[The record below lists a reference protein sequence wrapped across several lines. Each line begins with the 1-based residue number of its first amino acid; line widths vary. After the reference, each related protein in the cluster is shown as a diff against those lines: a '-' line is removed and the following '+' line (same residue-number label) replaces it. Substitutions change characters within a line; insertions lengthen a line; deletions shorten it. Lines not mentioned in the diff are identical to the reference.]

1 MFMNNNTE
9 RSTSAAF
16 TGEID
21 RNTSM
26 MMVSVIIPTYNSSKF
41 LPEAIESVL
50 NQTYSNVEIVV
61 VDDGSIDDTKS
72 VCYRYPTVKY
82 IYQQNQGVSVAR
94 NTGINISNGEYL
106 LFLDSDDCIFPQ
118 AVEIGVNC
126 INAHPEVGF
135 VFGRYEYKSINP
147 DGSYTI
153 ENTYDNQ
160 PEISN
165 YTTLLAGEHEIQCG
179 CVLFRRES
187 LAAVNGFDPNIKY
200 MQDQNLFLRVAYR
213 FPIYFHNQIVSE
225 YRVTGRNVSAQPARM
240 LIAALRTHR
249 LQWDDIE
256 ASGNQEYAAA
266 YQRGQQYWLKLFVE
280 RLPYEI
286 MRCTQSGQWIE
297 ALGHL
302 GLLLNC
308 DPKLQYLDREIYAV
322 ADQTLLAKLRKLP
335 IAASLAYWKQQ
346 LAGAAPLLSLP
357 TDRPRPAV
365 QTCEGA
371 SQSFVISPEI
381 TQGLCGLSK
390 DRGVTLFMTLLA
402 AYQTL
407 LYRYTGTDDIIVGAP
422 IATYLNAHLFVN
434 GVVLRTDLS
443 EHPSFEQLLERV
455 KKVTLLGQAYQD
467 SPYILLVD
475 ELCPQPDPSYQPLV
489 QVTFLFEENVDLQ
502 QLNLSTL
509 SASPWVLENNAGRY
523 DLTLFLKETE
533 AGLQGQWVY
542 NTDLFGAA
550 TIARLNNHF
559 QTLLEGIVAN
569 PQQSISELPLLTAPE
584 TDQLLREW
592 NQREVE
598 YPPDLFIH
606 QLIAEQAAKIPAAIA
621 VVFEDRQLTYGKLN
635 NKANRLAH
643 YLRSLNVE
651 TESIVGVFLGKS
663 LDLIVTVLAILKSG
677 AAYLPLDPSYPRD
690 RLEFMLEDANPPV
703 IITTSLLNEQLPR
716 HKSQVICLDL
726 QQETLTQQP
735 SENPSNQTQNDSL
748 TYIIYTSGST
758 GKPKGVTIEQS
769 SLVNAYLGW
778 EEAYHLTTATTSHL
792 QMASFSF
799 DVFAGDFVRALCSGS
814 KLVLCPGDLLLESK
828 QLYALI
834 CREKVD
840 CAEFVPAVL
849 RNLVEYLERTNQQLG
864 FMNVIAAG
872 SDSWYLSE
880 YKRIQSLCGT
890 QTRLI
895 NSYGVSE
902 ATIDSTYF
910 EADVVDLADDRL
922 IPIGRPFP
930 NTKIYILDQQLQPVP
945 IGVPG
950 ELHLGGIGL
959 ARGYLKRPDLTD
971 SKFIPNPFQTS
982 RGETAKQSSNGDR
995 LYKTGDLVRYL
1006 PDGNIEFLGRID
1018 YQVKIRGFRVE
1029 LGEIE
1034 ALLAQHSE
1042 IRETVVIVREDVAG
1056 DKRLFAYIVPTHAQT
1071 FTIDDLRDFLSQY
1084 LPNYMIPNGW
1094 AILDAFPMTP
1104 NGKIDRRALL
1114 AYNPLNSVVTTETI
1128 APIAN
1133 RLANSITFL
1142 TANPVD
1148 TSAIS
1153 PTTRTEEILVG
1164 IWAKVL
1170 GLDTVSI
1177 HDNFFELGGHSL
1189 LAAKMIGYCCQSFER
1204 ELSLRELFGSPTVVG
1219 LAQIIDRHQQPE
1231 TKLSN
1236 YQIIPRRAN
1245 PDRAK
1250 LSFVQQ
1256 RLWFL
1261 HQLQPHSTEYQ
1272 FKLAIRLNGV
1282 LNRAALQQSL
1292 DTIIARHETLRTN
1305 FINED
1310 GHPIQVIQAPQSL
1323 ELRLIDLQDCPPT
1336 ERDSQ
1341 LTQRLKQE
1349 YQRPFN
1355 LAEDLILRGCL
1366 FKLAPAE
1373 HVLLLVTHHIVFDG
1387 WSIFILWQELSSL
1400 YSTFCQGLSSS
1411 LPELPIQYADFAQW
1425 QHQQLG
1431 DRELDHQ
1438 LQYWKQQLAGANPLL
1453 ELPTD
1458 YSRPPIQTYAGAS
1471 QSFVINQDLV
1481 GSLKA
1486 IGIQDGATLFM
1497 VLLAAF
1503 KTFLY
1508 RYSGQEDIIVG
1519 TPFAG
1524 RNRAE
1529 TDSLIGFFVNTLVLR
1544 TDCSGNP
1551 SFQKLLGRVRQIAL
1565 SAHDNQDLP
1574 LDRLVQKLQ
1583 PERSLSYNPLF
1594 QVMFVLQNAP
1604 SEQLQLPGL
1613 TLTPLAIENGT
1624 AMFDLTLTMEETEQ
1638 GLCGDWEYNTDLFDA
1653 ATITRMMG
1661 HFQTLLE
1668 AIVDRPQQRVSELP
1682 LLTANQQH
1690 QLLVE
1695 WNNTST
1701 KYPDDKCIHQ
1711 LFEAQVEQNPNAIA
1725 VVFEDQQFTY
1735 RELNCRANQLA
1746 HHLQT
1751 LGVCTEVL
1759 VGLCIDR
1766 SLEMVVGILAI
1777 LKAGGAYVPLDPA
1790 YPTERLADMLSDSQV
1805 SVLLTKEQLL
1815 PRLPQPPA
1823 HVVCIDTDWGRISQ
1837 ESQENPI
1844 SNVSPENLAYVIY
1857 TSGST
1862 GKPKGVMIQH
1872 QSLVSFTQTATVEYE
1887 LSASDRVLQFASIS
1901 FDAAAEEIYP
1911 CLISG
1916 GTLVLRTDEMLS
1928 DLQTFLQKCRDWK
1941 LTILDLPTAYWHQ
1954 LTSELAIADL
1964 VLPES
1969 LRLVIIGGER
1979 ALPERVQT
1987 WQKVVGTHPQLVNTY
2002 GPTEATIVATMYKL
2016 LASTPEDSA
2025 LPEVPIGRTLR
2036 HVQAYLLDKYL
2047 NLTPVGVPGELHIG
2061 GVSLA
2066 RGYLNRPDLTAEK
2079 FIPNPFSDE
2088 PGTRL
2093 YKTGDLVRYL
2103 PDGNIEFLGRTDHQV
2118 KIRGFRIEIGEIEA
2132 VLAQHPAVRETVAIV
2147 TEDHLGDQRLLAYV
2161 IPHSDRVP
2169 AATELRSFLKEKLPD
2184 YMLPSAFVTL
2194 DAIPLTPNGKV
2205 DRRALPAPDWE
2216 QPDLAEIFVAPRTPV
2231 EEALSDIW
2239 SQVLGVKQIG
2249 IKDNFFDLGGHS
2261 LLAIR
2266 LVAEIEKNLNLKIP
2280 LAALFELTTVAQMAS
2295 FFQHNNSSAGSSHK
2309 NLMLDSIMS
2318 KQLKDSC
2325 SDSEIFGL
2333 NRAEYEMLM
2342 AILAGRKGKRPRQN
2356 SLMVAMREHG
2366 MNPPLF
2372 FCANSSAEIL
2382 GLANNLGEEQ
2392 PFYFLESGLTIVG
2405 NNQAKIKAIAAH
2417 HVDDILAVQ
2426 PDSPYLLGG
2435 YCVGSLVAYEIAQ
2448 QLLAKGK
2455 KVELLFFLD
2464 TYGNHPSYKIYE
2476 KIVIFMT
2483 DHRNKLARL
2492 GFGDRLRYIQT
2503 NIQRLILKR
2512 VVKITNDQEI
2522 LMPYKPQRYP
2532 GKVTIFC
2539 GIPNKYEPIPPD
2551 RFLPIVPEW
2560 ITLLLF
2566 KRAGW
2571 DRQLIPNLEIHKVV
2585 GDHISMRE
2593 EPHIKIVAEK
2603 IKADIAAN
2611 AFNLPS

>member
-1 MFMNNNTE
+1 MFMSNNTE
-9 RSTSAAF
+9 QSTSA
-16 TGEID
+16 TSIGEID
-21 RNTSM
+21 RNTPTM
-26 MMVSVIIPTYNSSKF
+26 TVSVIIPAYNSSKF

-50 NQTYSNVEIVV
+50 NQTYAHVEVVV
-61 VDDGSIDDTKS
+61 VDDGSTDDTKA
-72 VCYRYPTVKY
+72 VCDRYPTVKY
-82 IYQQNQGVSVAR
+82 VYQQNQGVAVAR
-94 NTGINISNGEYL
+94 NTGINASTGEYL

-118 AVEIGVNC
+118 ALEIGANC
-126 INAHPEVGF
+126 INDHPEVGF

-153 ENTYDNQ
+153 ENTYENQ
-160 PEISN
+160 PEVAN
-165 YTTLLAGEHEIQCG
+165 YVTLLGCEHEIQCG
-179 CVLFRRES
+179 CATIRRVAIES
-187 LAAVNGFDPNIKY
+187 VGGFDPNFVPIE
-200 MQDQNLFLRVAYR
+200 DQNLFLRIAYS

-225 YRVTGRNVSAQPARM
+225 YRVTGSNFSGQAAKM
-240 LIAALRTHR
+240 LIGALRAHT
-249 LQWDDIE
+249 LQWHDIE
-256 ASGNQEYAAA
+256 ATGNPEYVAA
-266 YQRGQQYWLKLFVE
+266 YQRGKQYWLKLFVE

-286 MRCTQSGQWIE
+286 MRCTQSGEWIE
-297 ALGHL
+297 GLGHL
-302 GLLLNC
+302 GLLLNY

-322 ADQTLLAKLRKLP
+322 AYQTLLAKLRTLP

-346 LAGAAPLLSLP
+346 LAGAAPLLLVP
-357 TDRPRPAV
+357 TDRSRPAA
-365 QTCEGA
+365 QTCAGA
-371 SQSFVISPEI
+371 TQSLVISPEI
-381 TQGLCGLSK
+381 TQGLCRLSK

-407 LYRYTGTDDIIVGAP
+407 LYRYTGIEDIVVGAP
-422 IATYLNAHLFVN
+422 IATYLNSHLFVN

-455 KKVTLLGQAYQD
+455 RKVTLLGQAYQD
-467 SPYILLVD
+467 LPYILLVD
-475 ELCPQPDPSYQPLV
+475 ELSAQTDLSYQPLV

-502 QLNLSTL
+502 QLNLATL
-509 SASPWVLENNAGRY
+509 SASPWVLENNEGRY
-523 DLTLFLKETE
+523 DLTLFLTET
-533 AGLQGQWVY
+533 AGGLQGQWIY
-542 NTDLFGAA
+542 NTDLFDAA
-550 TIARLNNHF
+550 TIERLNSHF
-559 QTLLEGIVAN
+559 QTLLAGIVAN
-569 PQQSISELPLLTAPE
+569 PQQSISELPLLTATE
-584 TDQLLREW
+584 TEQLLREW
-592 NQREVE
+592 NQTQVE
-598 YPPDLFIH
+598 YPEDRFIH
-606 QLIAEQAAKIPAAIA
+606 QLIAEQAAKKPAAIA
-621 VVFEDRQLTYGKLN
+621 VVFEDLQLTYAELN
-635 NKANRLAH
+635 HQANRLAH
-643 YLRSLNVE
+643 YLRCLGVE
-651 TESIVGVFLGKS
+651 KEAIVGIFLEKS

-677 AAYLPLDPSYPRD
+677 AAYLPLDPSYPSD

-703 IITTSLLNEQLPR
+703 IITTSLLNEHLPHHR
-716 HKSQVICLDL
+716 SQVICLDL
-726 QQETLTQQP
+726 DREILTQQP

-748 TYIIYTSGST
+748 TYIVYTSGST

-778 EEAYHLTTATTSHL
+778 EAAYHLTTATTSHL

-814 KLVLCPGDLLLESK
+814 KLVLCPRDLLLESK

-880 YKRIQSLCGT
+880 YKQIQSLCGA

-910 EADVVDLADDRL
+910 ETNLVDVAGDRL

-930 NTKIYILDQQLQPVP
+930 NTEIYILDRQLQPVP

-959 ARGYLKRPDLTD
+959 ARGYLNRPDLTD

-982 RGETAKQSSNGDR
+982 RGETAKRSSNCDR
-995 LYKTGDLVRYL
+995 LYKTGDLARYL

-1018 YQVKIRGFRVE
+1018 YQVKIRGFRIE

-1042 IRETVVIVREDVAG
+1042 IRETAVIVREDGSG
-1056 DKRLFAYIVPTHAQT
+1056 DKRLFAYIVPTQAQT
-1071 FTIDDLRDFLSQY
+1071 FTVDDLRNFLARS
-1084 LPNYMIPNGW
+1084 LPNYMIPAGW
-1094 AILDAFPMTP
+1094 AMLDALPMTP

-1114 AYNPLNSVVTTETI
+1114 AYNPLNPVVSTATI
-1128 APIAN
+1128 APIASSQP
-1133 RLANSITFL
+1133 NSITFL
-1142 TANPVD
+1142 TAHPVD
-1148 TSAIS
+1148 PSAIA

-1177 HDNFFELGGHSL
+1177 NDNFFELGGHSL
-1189 LAAKMIGYCCQSFER
+1189 LAAKMIGDCYQTFDR
-1204 ELSLRELFGSPTVVG
+1204 ELSLRELFGSPTVAG

-1231 TKLSN
+1231 TKLAN

-1261 HQLQPHSTEYQ
+1261 HQLQPDGTEYQ
-1272 FKLAIRLNGV
+1272 FQLAIRLNGV
-1282 LNRAALQQSL
+1282 LNLAALQQSL
-1292 DTIIARHETLRTN
+1292 DTIVARHETLRTN

-1310 GHPIQVIQAPQSL
+1310 GHPVQVIHAPQSL
-1323 ELRLIDLQDCPPT
+1323 ALRLIDLQDCPPT
-1336 ERDSQ
+1336 ARDSQ
-1341 LTQRLKQE
+1341 LTQLLKQE

-1387 WSIFILWQELSSL
+1387 WSISILWQELSSL
-1400 YSTFCQGLSSS
+1400 YSTCCQGLPPS
-1411 LPELPIQYADFAQW
+1411 LPALPIQYADFAEW

-1471 QSFVINQDLV
+1471 QSFVIDRHLV
-1481 GSLKA
+1481 ESLKA
-1486 IGIQDGATLFM
+1486 LGIQTGATLFM

-1503 KTFLY
+1503 QTLLY
-1508 RYSGQEDIIVG
+1508 RHTDQEDIIVG

-1529 TDSLIGFFVNTLVLR
+1529 TDPLIGFFVNTLVLR

-1551 SFQKLLGRVRQIAL
+1551 SFQELLGRVRQIAL

-1574 LDRLVQKLQ
+1574 FDRLVQELQ
-1583 PERSLSYNPLF
+1583 PERSLSYHPLC
-1594 QVMFVLQNAP
+1594 QVMFIFQNL
-1604 SEQLQLPGL
+1604 STIDLELLDL
-1613 TLTPLAIENGT
+1613 TVNALEVESDTTN
-1624 AMFDLTLTMEETEQ
+1624 FDLSIELEEISA
-1638 GLCGDWEYNTDLFDA
+1638 GLKCWFRYNTDLFDA
-1653 ATITRMMG
+1653 TTIERMMI

-1668 AIVDRPQQRVSELP
+1668 GIVAAPEQRLADLP
-1682 LLTANQQH
+1682 ILTATERH

-1695 WNNTST
+1695 WNDTQT
-1701 KYPDDKCIHQ
+1701 DYPKNLGIHQ
-1711 LFEAQVEQNPNAIA
+1711 LFEAQVERTPDRIA
-1725 VVFEDQQFTY
+1725 LVFEQERITY
-1735 RELNCRANQLA
+1735 RELNQRSNQLA
-1746 HHLQT
+1746 HYLQS
-1751 LGVCTEVL
+1751 LGVKPEVL
-1759 VGLCIDR
+1759 VGICVER
-1766 SLEMVVGILAI
+1766 SIEMMVGLLGI
-1777 LKAGGAYVPLDPA
+1777 LKAGGAYVPLDPSN
-1790 YPTERLADMLSDSQV
+1790 PHERLSYILEDVGISI
-1805 SVLLTKEQLL
+1805 LLTQKLL
-1815 PRLPQPPA
+1815 SERLPDSNIPK
-1823 HVVCIDTDWGRISQ
+1823 IYLDTDWEQIKCWQDDNLIDDRIGDG
-1837 ESQENPI
+1837 
-1844 SNVSPENLAYVIY
+1844 LAYIIY

-1862 GKPKGVMIQH
+1862 GQPKGVCIDH
-1872 QSLVSFTQTATVEYE
+1872 RGVVRLVKNTNYANLNCTETFF
-1887 LSASDRVLQFASIS
+1887 QFAPLA
-1901 FDAAAEEIYP
+1901 FDASTFEIW
-1911 CLISG
+1911 G
-1916 GTLVLRTDEMLS
+1916 
-1928 DLQTFLQKCRDWK
+1928 
-1941 LTILDLPTAYWHQ
+1941 
-1954 LTSELAIADL
+1954 
-1964 VLPES
+1964 S
-1969 LRLVIIGGER
+1969 LLNGARLVIPPPDKFSLEELIQMIQFHDITILWLTAALFNLMVEERINDLKSLRQLLVGGDVLSVAHVR
-1979 ALPERVQT
+1979 KFM
-1987 WQKVVGTHPQLVNTY
+1987 QKTENCQLINGY
-2002 GPTEATIVATMYKL
+2002 GPTENTTFTCCYQIT
-2016 LASTPEDSA
+2016 EDEQLENSVLIGRPIA
-2025 LPEVPIGRTLR
+2025 NTQVYILDQHLQPVPI
-2036 HVQAYLLDKYL
+2036 
-2047 NLTPVGVPGELHIG
+2047 GVPGELCVG
-2061 GVSLA
+2061 GDGLA
-2066 RGYLNRPDLTAEK
+2066 RGYFNRPELNQEK
-2079 FIPNPFSDE
+2079 FILNPFLLDKS
-2088 PGTRL
+2088 TLL
-2093 YKTGDLVRYL
+2093 YKTGDLARYL
-2103 PDGNIEFLGRTDHQV
+2103 ADGNIEFLGRINNQV
-2118 KIRGFRIEIGEIEA
+2118 KIRGFRIELGEIEA
-2132 VLAQHPAVRETVAIV
+2132 VLIQHPAVRATVAIA
-2147 TEDHLGDQRLLAYV
+2147 TEDHLGNKRIVAYA
-2161 IPHSDRVP
+2161 IPHSGQVP
-2169 AATELRSFLKEKLPD
+2169 AATELRSFLKAKLPD
-2184 YMLPSAFVTL
+2184 YMVPSAFVML

-2216 QPDLAEIFVAPRTPV
+2216 QRDLAEIFVAPRTPL
-2231 EEALSDIW
+2231 EEALADIW

-2266 LVAEIEKNLNLKIP
+2266 LVAEIEKNLQLKIP

-2295 FFQHNNSSAGSSHK
+2295 FFQHNNSSAGSSNK
-2309 NLMLDSIMS
+2309 NLMLDSIIS
-2318 KQLKDSC
+2318 KQLQDSC
-2325 SDSEIFGL
+2325 SASEIFGL
-2333 NRAEYEMLM
+2333 NRAEYAMLM
-2342 AILAGRKGKRPRQN
+2342 AILSGRKGRRPRQN
-2356 SLMVAMREHG
+2356 SLMVAMRAHG
-2366 MNPPLF
+2366 VNPPLF

-2392 PFYFLESGLTIVG
+2392 PFYFLESGLTIIG
-2405 NNQAKIKAIAAH
+2405 NNQAKIEAIAAH

-2435 YCVGSLVAYEIAQ
+2435 YCFGSLVAYEIAQ
-2448 QLLAKGK
+2448 QLLARGK
-2455 KVELLFFLD
+2455 QVELLFFLD
-2464 TYGNHPSYKIYE
+2464 TYGNHPSYEMYE
-2476 KIVIFMT
+2476 KIVNFTT

-2492 GFGDRLRYIQT
+2492 GFGERLRYIQT
-2503 NIQRLILKR
+2503 NIQRLMSKR
-2512 VVKITNDQEI
+2512 VVKNPNGEEI
-2522 LMPYKPQRYP
+2522 SMSYKPQRYP

-2539 GIPNKYEPIPPD
+2539 GIPNKDEPIPPD

-2603 IKADIAAN
+2603 IKAGIAAN